1 MDVRLISNFFIICL
15 ILIVFII
22 AHVNA
27 FGMTHPAVPEGPI
40 EEAGGDG
47 LDEYNVVP
55 PDEVQ

>member
-1 MDVRLISNFFIICL
+1 L
-15 ILIVFII
+15 ILINVPVVLII
-22 AHVNA
+22 VPKDP
-27 FGMTHPAVPEGPI
+27 FGMTHPAVPEVPI